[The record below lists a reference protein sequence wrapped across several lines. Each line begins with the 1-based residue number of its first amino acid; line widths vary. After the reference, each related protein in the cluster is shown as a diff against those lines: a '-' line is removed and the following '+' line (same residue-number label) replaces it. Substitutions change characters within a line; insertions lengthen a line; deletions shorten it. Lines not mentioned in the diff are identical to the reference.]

1 MEPDLLWRERAACGH
16 YRQLHSSRR
25 LDRSRSVPEGRG
37 CDFVGVVHRQTQQE
51 AVIQGNHRE
60 RVKINRELPNR
71 RTGVRGCHGVSQR
84 PRIAQQSARLVHRLA
99 RTTIADKQRNKS
111 TRLGITLHSHDVGNR
126 PDALVNIAAKGLT
139 AEPSCREPQ
148 DGERNHL
155 VPWFPSRREQLDARL
170 VQHPR
175 CEYACF
181 IIHVREVA
189 SGQLPRTR
197 RSGRHGLR
205 RGPAST
211 QSEGMLMAACAGDIR
226 NTQSEPDMTMNNAQM
241 VEAKLERARLSGC
254 LLMHAD
260 LRDSDLTRAI
270 LVRANLAK
278 ADLRGCNMRGADLT
292 GTNLGGASMEGVV
305 LTGAL
310 ICSTNFEGANLV
322 GALVDKANLSNSSIR
337 RSAGIRDLGDLNASL
352 AQILSG
358 HAVWTQSGGSTGQ
371 RADLGGVDLSGANLR
386 NVDLGA
392 AIMRGAILRWA
403 DLSGALLAMAD
414 LSLVDARE
422 ANLANADLRGAKLE
436 RATLSHATLAE
447 IRAQPLIIAG
457 GHRCRTDWTS
467 ARLDHT
473 CLLQADLSMGLLAQA
488 NLSHADIRGAN
499 MSGASLCGAN
509 LTGLDLRTVTL
520 DGADLTEAIGMKLS
534 LLAIT
539 SGSGVALGGTPF
551 GP

>member
-1 MEPDLLWRERAACGH
+1 
-16 YRQLHSSRR
+16 
-25 LDRSRSVPEGRG
+25 
-37 CDFVGVVHRQTQQE
+37 
-51 AVIQGNHRE
+51 
-60 RVKINRELPNR
+60 
-71 RTGVRGCHGVSQR
+71 
-84 PRIAQQSARLVHRLA
+84 
-99 RTTIADKQRNKS
+99 
-111 TRLGITLHSHDVGNR
+111 
-126 PDALVNIAAKGLT
+126 
-139 AEPSCREPQ
+139 
-148 DGERNHL
+148 
-155 VPWFPSRREQLDARL
+155 
-170 VQHPR
+170 
-175 CEYACF
+175 
-181 IIHVREVA
+181 
-189 SGQLPRTR
+189 
-197 RSGRHGLR
+197 
-205 RGPAST
+205 
-211 QSEGMLMAACAGDIR
+211 MAACAGDIR

-403 DLSGALLAMAD
+403 DLSGRP
-414 LSLVDARE
+414 ARDGRPVSGGR
-422 ANLANADLRGAKLE
+422 ARG
-436 RATLSHATLAE
+436 
-447 IRAQPLIIAG
+447 QPG
-457 GHRCRTDWTS
+457 KRRS
-467 ARLDHT
+467 ARRKVGEGDVEPCDACGNPCATPDH
-473 CLLQADLSMGLLAQA
+473 
-488 NLSHADIRGAN
+488 RRWP
-499 MSGASLCGAN
+499 SL
-509 LTGLDLRTVTL
+509 
-520 DGADLTEAIGMKLS
+520 
-534 LLAIT
+534 
-539 SGSGVALGGTPF
+539 PH
-551 GP
+551 